1 VVSDQ
6 WSGNRRPRRA
16 KDRSPG
22 AWLEFMDGVG
32 GLGEWVGLL
41 ALNEGGCMG
50 LLADAGRLEG
60 THQFSASALA
70 MKRQPRSDSRRNL
83 REGPRVTQGLKIEAR
98 PQTQEC

>member
-1 VVSDQ
+1 
-6 WSGNRRPRRA
+6 
-16 KDRSPG
+16 
-22 AWLEFMDGVG
+22 LEFMDGVG

-70 MKRQPRSDSRRNL
+70 EISGQ
-83 REGPRVTQGLKIEAR
+83 
-98 PQTQEC
+98 